1 MSATKKIL
9 ATVIIA
15 GSLFGGSSSA
25 SAADTKDAAI
35 ARAQAQA
42 AFQSQM
48 NTYVNA
54 HRAIVDAHRAANAKA
69 LADFQAALA
78 TVTTDAELKAAK
90 DARKAAVSAAGT
102 TAKSAM
108 SALVKP
114 TKPAKP
120 APIDVSLRSLFE
132 QFFSCFTHQ
141 FHGKSSKC
149 PLSQATTK
157 RTGTA
162 KTFFFPGFDSVQG
175 AQYRYANPGS
185 WGHLVASLRLA
196 HCGH

>member
-1 MSATKKIL
+1 MKMSATKKFL
-9 ATVIIA
+9 ATAVIA
-15 GSLFGGSSSA
+15 TSLLGGVSSA

-48 NTYVNA
+48 NTYLTA

-90 DARKAAVSAAGT
+90 DARKAAVTAAGT
-102 TAKSAM
+102 TAKAAM

-114 TKPAKP
+114 AKPAKAEK
-120 APIDVSLRSLFE
+120 AP
-132 QFFSCFTHQ
+132 
-141 FHGKSSKC
+141 KAPK
-149 PLSQATTK
+149 A
-157 RTGTA
+157 
-162 KTFFFPGFDSVQG
+162 
-175 AQYRYANPGS
+175 
-185 WGHLVASLRLA
+185 
-196 HCGH
+196 

>member
-1 MSATKKIL
+1 MKMSATKKFL
-9 ATVIIA
+9 ATAIIA
-15 GSLFGGSSSA
+15 TSLLGGVSSA

-48 NTYVNA
+48 NTYLTA

-90 DARKAAVSAAGT
+90 DARKAAVTAAGA
-102 TAKSAM
+102 TAKAAM

-114 TKPAKP
+114 AKPAKAEK
-120 APIDVSLRSLFE
+120 AP
-132 QFFSCFTHQ
+132 
-141 FHGKSSKC
+141 KAPK
-149 PLSQATTK
+149 A
-157 RTGTA
+157 
-162 KTFFFPGFDSVQG
+162 
-175 AQYRYANPGS
+175 
-185 WGHLVASLRLA
+185 
-196 HCGH
+196 

>member
-1 MSATKKIL
+1 MSVNKKFIAT
-9 ATVIIA
+9 AIIA
-15 GSLFGGSSSA
+15 TSLFGGVTSA

-48 NTYVNA
+48 NAHINA

-90 DARKAAVSAAGT
+90 DARKAAVTAAAA
-102 TAKSAM
+102 TAKAAKD
-108 SALVKP
+108 ALVKP

-120 APIDVSLRSLFE
+120 AKAP
-132 QFFSCFTHQ
+132 
-141 FHGKSSKC
+141 K
-149 PLSQATTK
+149 A
-157 RTGTA
+157 
-162 KTFFFPGFDSVQG
+162 
-175 AQYRYANPGS
+175 
-185 WGHLVASLRLA
+185 
-196 HCGH
+196 

>member
-1 MSATKKIL
+1 MKMSATKKFL
-9 ATVIIA
+9 ATAIIA
-15 GSLFGGSSSA
+15 TSLLGGVSSA

-90 DARKAAVSAAGT
+90 DARKAAVTAAGT
-102 TAKSAM
+102 TAKAAM

-114 TKPAKP
+114 AKPAKAAK
-120 APIDVSLRSLFE
+120 AP
-132 QFFSCFTHQ
+132 
-141 FHGKSSKC
+141 KAPK
-149 PLSQATTK
+149 A
-157 RTGTA
+157 
-162 KTFFFPGFDSVQG
+162 
-175 AQYRYANPGS
+175 
-185 WGHLVASLRLA
+185 
-196 HCGH
+196 

>member
-1 MSATKKIL
+1 MSATKKFL
-9 ATVIIA
+9 AIAIIA
-15 GSLFGGSSSA
+15 TSLLGGVSSA

-48 NTYVNA
+48 NTYLTA

-90 DARKAAVSAAGT
+90 DARKAAVTAAGT
-102 TAKSAM
+102 TAKAAM

-114 TKPAKP
+114 AKPAK
-120 APIDVSLRSLFE
+120 AP
-132 QFFSCFTHQ
+132 
-141 FHGKSSKC
+141 KAPK
-149 PLSQATTK
+149 A
-157 RTGTA
+157 
-162 KTFFFPGFDSVQG
+162 
-175 AQYRYANPGS
+175 
-185 WGHLVASLRLA
+185 
-196 HCGH
+196 

>member
-1 MSATKKIL
+1 MKEFKMSATKKFI
-9 ATVIIA
+9 ATASVA
-15 GSLFGGSSSA
+15 TSLFGGVSSA

-48 NTYVNA
+48 SAHLNA

-90 DARKAAVSAAGT
+90 DARKAAVTAAAA
-102 TAKSAM
+102 TAKAAKD
-108 SALVKP
+108 ALVKP

-120 APIDVSLRSLFE
+120 VKAP
-132 QFFSCFTHQ
+132 
-141 FHGKSSKC
+141 K
-149 PLSQATTK
+149 A
-157 RTGTA
+157 
-162 KTFFFPGFDSVQG
+162 
-175 AQYRYANPGS
+175 
-185 WGHLVASLRLA
+185 
-196 HCGH
+196 

>member
-1 MSATKKIL
+1 MKMSATKKFL
-9 ATVIIA
+9 ATAIIA
-15 GSLFGGSSSA
+15 TSLLGGVSSA
-25 SAADTKDAAI
+25 TAADTKDAAI

-90 DARKAAVSAAGT
+90 DARKAAVKAAGT
-102 TAKSAM
+102 TAKAAM

-114 TKPAKP
+114 AKPAKAAK
-120 APIDVSLRSLFE
+120 AP
-132 QFFSCFTHQ
+132 
-141 FHGKSSKC
+141 K
-149 PLSQATTK
+149 A
-157 RTGTA
+157 
-162 KTFFFPGFDSVQG
+162 
-175 AQYRYANPGS
+175 
-185 WGHLVASLRLA
+185 
-196 HCGH
+196 

>member
-1 MSATKKIL
+1 MKMSATKKFL
-9 ATVIIA
+9 ATAVIA
-15 GSLFGGSSSA
+15 TSLLGGVSSA

-90 DARKAAVSAAGT
+90 DARKAAVTAAGT
-102 TAKSAM
+102 TAKAAM

-114 TKPAKP
+114 AKPAKAEK
-120 APIDVSLRSLFE
+120 AP
-132 QFFSCFTHQ
+132 
-141 FHGKSSKC
+141 KAPK
-149 PLSQATTK
+149 A
-157 RTGTA
+157 
-162 KTFFFPGFDSVQG
+162 
-175 AQYRYANPGS
+175 
-185 WGHLVASLRLA
+185 
-196 HCGH
+196 

>member
-1 MSATKKIL
+1 MSATKKFL
-9 ATVIIA
+9 ATAIIA
-15 GSLFGGSSSA
+15 TSLLGGVSSA

-90 DARKAAVSAAGT
+90 DARKAAVTAART
-102 TAKSAM
+102 TAKAAM

-114 TKPAKP
+114 AKPAK
-120 APIDVSLRSLFE
+120 AP
-132 QFFSCFTHQ
+132 
-141 FHGKSSKC
+141 K
-149 PLSQATTK
+149 A
-157 RTGTA
+157 
-162 KTFFFPGFDSVQG
+162 
-175 AQYRYANPGS
+175 
-185 WGHLVASLRLA
+185 
-196 HCGH
+196 

>member
-1 MSATKKIL
+1 MSATKKFL
-9 ATVIIA
+9 ATAIIA
-15 GSLFGGSSSA
+15 TSLLGGVSSA

-90 DARKAAVSAAGT
+90 DARKAAVKAAGT
-102 TAKSAM
+102 TAKAAM

-114 TKPAKP
+114 VKPAKAAK
-120 APIDVSLRSLFE
+120 AP
-132 QFFSCFTHQ
+132 
-141 FHGKSSKC
+141 K
-149 PLSQATTK
+149 A
-157 RTGTA
+157 
-162 KTFFFPGFDSVQG
+162 
-175 AQYRYANPGS
+175 
-185 WGHLVASLRLA
+185 
-196 HCGH
+196 

>member
-1 MSATKKIL
+1 MSATKKFL
-9 ATVIIA
+9 ATAIIA
-15 GSLFGGSSSA
+15 TSLFGGVSSA

-48 NTYVNA
+48 NTYLTA

-90 DARKAAVSAAGT
+90 DARKAAVTAAGT
-102 TAKSAM
+102 AAKAAM

-114 TKPAKP
+114 AKPAKAEK
-120 APIDVSLRSLFE
+120 AP
-132 QFFSCFTHQ
+132 
-141 FHGKSSKC
+141 KAPK
-149 PLSQATTK
+149 A
-157 RTGTA
+157 
-162 KTFFFPGFDSVQG
+162 
-175 AQYRYANPGS
+175 
-185 WGHLVASLRLA
+185 
-196 HCGH
+196 

>member
-1 MSATKKIL
+1 MKMSATKKFL
-9 ATVIIA
+9 ATAIIA
-15 GSLFGGSSSA
+15 TSLLGGVSSA

-90 DARKAAVSAAGT
+90 DARKAAVTAAGT
-102 TAKSAM
+102 TAKAAM

-114 TKPAKP
+114 AKPAKAEK
-120 APIDVSLRSLFE
+120 AP
-132 QFFSCFTHQ
+132 
-141 FHGKSSKC
+141 KAPK
-149 PLSQATTK
+149 A
-157 RTGTA
+157 
-162 KTFFFPGFDSVQG
+162 
-175 AQYRYANPGS
+175 
-185 WGHLVASLRLA
+185 
-196 HCGH
+196 

>member
-1 MSATKKIL
+1 MKMSATKKFL
-9 ATVIIA
+9 ATAIIA
-15 GSLFGGSSSA
+15 TSLLGGVSSA

-90 DARKAAVSAAGT
+90 DARKAAVTAAAT
-102 TAKSAM
+102 TAKAAM

-114 TKPAKP
+114 AKPAKAEK
-120 APIDVSLRSLFE
+120 AP
-132 QFFSCFTHQ
+132 
-141 FHGKSSKC
+141 KAPK
-149 PLSQATTK
+149 A
-157 RTGTA
+157 
-162 KTFFFPGFDSVQG
+162 
-175 AQYRYANPGS
+175 
-185 WGHLVASLRLA
+185 
-196 HCGH
+196 

>member
-1 MSATKKIL
+1 MSATKKFL
-9 ATVIIA
+9 ATAIIA
-15 GSLFGGSSSA
+15 TSLLGGVSSA

-90 DARKAAVSAAGT
+90 DARKAAVTAAGT
-102 TAKSAM
+102 TAKAAM

-114 TKPAKP
+114 AKPAKP
-120 APIDVSLRSLFE
+120 AKAP
-132 QFFSCFTHQ
+132 
-141 FHGKSSKC
+141 KAPK
-149 PLSQATTK
+149 A
-157 RTGTA
+157 
-162 KTFFFPGFDSVQG
+162 
-175 AQYRYANPGS
+175 
-185 WGHLVASLRLA
+185 
-196 HCGH
+196 